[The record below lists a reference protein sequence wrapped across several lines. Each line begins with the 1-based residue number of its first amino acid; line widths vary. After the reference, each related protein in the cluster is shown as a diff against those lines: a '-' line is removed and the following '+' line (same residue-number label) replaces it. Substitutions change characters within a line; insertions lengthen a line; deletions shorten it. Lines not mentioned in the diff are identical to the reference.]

1 MASEL
6 TSTTTATNDRLTVIG
21 ALRELLQYRDL
32 LMNLTRRELRARYR
46 RSVLGW
52 GWSLLQ
58 PALMTAVYSLMLTK
72 FLKISPEVGN
82 PSGIDTYA
90 FFLLAGMLPF
100 NFFSASLTTGMGA
113 VANAGALMTR
123 VWFPRLLLPIS
134 TVLALVVS
142 LLIELSILTV
152 AVTVF
157 TQTFL
162 LHLLPVALVLVALL
176 AMFTAGLAFWLA
188 ACNVRYRDVEYI
200 TSVLL
205 LAYFYLTPIIYGVT
219 FIPDTPVVGSITW
232 RDIAL
237 ANPMA
242 RFAMAFRNVFYDVR
256 LPGLPTMLWL
266 VGWSVVVFFF
276 GTRFFI
282 RRADRF
288 AEMM

>member
-1 MASEL
+1 MA
-6 TSTTTATNDRLTVIG
+6 RGTVVR
-21 ALRELLQYRDL
+21 ALGEALLYRDL
-32 LMNLTRRELRARYR
+32 LRNMIQRELRARYR

-72 FLKISPEVGN
+72 FLRIPPEVGD
-82 PSGIDTYA
+82 PSGIHIYA

-100 NFFSASLTTGMGA
+100 NFFSASLTTGMGSIS
-113 VANAGALMTR
+113 NAGSLMTR
-123 VWFPRLLLPIS
+123 VYFPRLILPLS
-134 TVLALVVS
+134 AVFALGVT
-142 LLIELSILTV
+142 LLIELSILAV
-152 AVTVF
+152 AVSIF

-162 LHLLPVALVLVALL
+162 LHLLPVAMVLVFLL
-176 AMFTAGLAFWLA
+176 ALFTAGLTMFLA
-188 ACNVRYRDVEYI
+188 AWNVRFRDVEYL

-205 LAYFYLTPIIYGVT
+205 LAYFYLTPVIYGTT
-219 FIPDTPVVGSITW
+219 FIPDTPVFGTDVTW
-232 RDIAL
+232 RDVAL

-266 VGWSVVVFFF
+266 VGWALLVAYF
-276 GTRFFI
+276 GVRFFVK
-282 RRADRF
+282 RSDRF